1 MRQITI
7 PVKFESIW
15 DIARCGLDSVQV
27 PVAPGTYL
35 GRKLI
40 EKVGE
45 RMRAKSF
52 DHILLKSAKNSRLS
66 FSPKMTQLV
75 FVDGVYLINFYV
87 GEVVSTKIRE
97 EYVDV
102 DDTDYMAVYN
112 RKKSLMARS

>member
-27 PVAPGTYL
+27 PVAPGTWL
-35 GRKLI
+35 GRQLI
-40 EKVGE
+40 EKVGG
-45 RMRAKSF
+45 RIRAKSF

-66 FSPKMTQLV
+66 FSPRMTQLV
-75 FVDGVYLINFYV
+75 LVDGMYLINFYV

-102 DDTDYMAVYN
+102 DDTDYMAVHN
-112 RKKSLMARS
+112 RKKALLAMS